1 MSVRT
6 SEHGPDLPSAVEF
19 GDPERHDP
27 GRAVAERD
35 VSLAHLAF
43 VAVCLIWGT
52 TYLAIR
58 VALESVPVLLVAGL
72 RWMTA
77 GVLLCAVL
85 LAMGRRLP
93 PRRLWGALILLGV
106 LMNIVGNGFVVFA
119 QQYVASGLT
128 AVLIAVTPF
137 WSALLERWLPNGERF
152 TTRAL
157 IGLVVGFAG
166 IVVLVWPTMSQGGAG
181 GRAFAVGVVAIQLA
195 CIGWV
200 CGTSYARRHELGA
213 DPLPSAA
220 LQMVFSGV
228 MLLVAA
234 TAHGDWAHLSFTPRT
249 SAAMAYLSVMGS
261 LVAYSAYI
269 YAIQHL
275 RLSLVSLYAYVNP
288 IIAVALGTLLL
299 GEPLSG
305 RIVLAAGLVFAGT
318 GIVGRK

>member
-1 MSVRT
+1 
-6 SEHGPDLPSAVEF
+6 
-19 GDPERHDP
+19 
-27 GRAVAERD
+27 

-72 RWMTA
+72 RWMAA

-93 PRRLWGALILLGV
+93 PRRMWGALVLLGV
-106 LMNIVGNGFVVFA
+106 LMNVVGNGFVVFA

-137 WSALLERWLPNGERF
+137 WSALLERRLPNGDRF

-157 IGLVVGFAG
+157 VGLLVGFAG
-166 IVVLVWPTMSQGGAG
+166 IVVLVWPTMTQGGAS
-181 GRAFAVGVVAIQLA
+181 GRAFIMGVIAIQLA
-195 CIGWV
+195 CIGWA
-200 CGTSYARRHELGA
+200 CGTSYAKRHELGG
-213 DPLPSAA
+213 DPLASAA
-220 LQMVFSGV
+220 LQMVFSGL
-228 MLLVAA
+228 MLLTAA

-249 SAAMAYLSVMGS
+249 LGAMAYLTVMGS

-275 RLSLVSLYAYVNP
+275 RLSLVSLYAYINP

-305 RIVLAAGLVFAGT
+305 RLVLAAGLVLLGT
-318 GIVGRK
+318 GIVGRR